1 MWILSTMGW
10 SFKTS
15 NETSKRRYFLR
26 PLTQAV
32 ERSDVRYHEV
42 ADAVVGQRVGHA
54 AEGRRP
60 GRRSDQ
66 ILQDEVPA
74 DEECHAL
81 AHSHVAVRV
90 GRACGLWHPYA
101 KLCVTH
107 PWKTE
112 WNHTHTRIRALT
124 ALSLKWKAKLK
135 VLMGTLIY
143 PFSVF
148 YTVTS
153 PV

>member
-1 MWILSTMGW
+1 MLWRIVLA
-10 SFKTS
+10 
-15 NETSKRRYFLR
+15 

-60 GRRSDQ
+60 GRRPDQ

-81 AHSHVAVRV
+81 AHGHVAVGV
-90 GRACGLWHPYA
+90 GRACGLWHPHA

-112 WNHTHTRIRALT
+112 
-124 ALSLKWKAKLK
+124 
-135 VLMGTLIY
+135 
-143 PFSVF
+143 
-148 YTVTS
+148 
-153 PV
+153 